1 LLFLSC
7 LIINGR
13 ALEAS
18 SFSSAEDFKIP
29 SQNGTITFNTT
40 GTFEEAQLES
50 SCWRFTNLKFTDFPQ
65 QEKLNLTVSAQ
76 NSHVT
81 IMSYLFIPSNASLS
95 SLRIRYTVEGQ
106 GTQTFNFGAIPKGG
120 IWNVVVNGVYLGRE
134 DKWTLS
140 EKSTVIVNGVATGSN
155 VSIVYYT
162 YPDFYVALSSRSF
175 YERNSVAVNTAIALA
190 ASVALAAA
198 VAAKTNSKKPRNE
211 TPNPPK
217 NKIKRQEN
225 Q

>member
-1 LLFLSC
+1 
-7 LIINGR
+7 
-13 ALEAS
+13 
-18 SFSSAEDFKIP
+18 
-29 SQNGTITFNTT
+29 
-40 GTFEEAQLES
+40 
-50 SCWRFTNLKFTDFPQ
+50 
-65 QEKLNLTVSAQ
+65 
-76 NSHVT
+76 
-81 IMSYLFIPSNASLS
+81 MSYLFIPSNASLS

-162 YPDFYVALSSRSF
+162 YPDFYVALSNRSF
-175 YERNSVAVNTAIALA
+175 YERNSVAINTAIALA

-198 VAAKTNSKKPRNE
+198 VAAKTNWKKPKNE
-211 TPNPPK
+211 PPNPPK